1 MLGDFQVGEGE
12 EEQNAIQQWTF
23 KHNEQFGFQGGSVI
37 KNPPANAGDARDLG
51 LTVRGV
57 TKESDM
63 TEHAY
68 MFVNK

>member
-1 MLGDFQVGEGE
+1 MFGLKK
-12 EEQNAIQQWTF
+12 AIYTYF
-23 KHNEQFGFQGGSVI
+23 NSLFVNKGFPGGTVI

-57 TKESDM
+57 AKESDM